1 MRTMSEPSSM
11 EAAFHAEKGGSDR
24 GRIGSDRIRGP
35 LRGRAPALRRAL
47 RGAGRVRAQGGR
59 SGAAAILAG
68 ILTRTLMSSNFRERA
83 SLID

>member
-1 MRTMSEPSSM
+1 MRTMSEPFSM

-35 LRGRAPALRRAL
+35 LRGRRLRRAE
-47 RGAGRVRAQGGR
+47 RGGGQAGCVRRAVG

-68 ILTRTLMSSNFRERA
+68 ILTRTFITSNFHVRTG
-83 SLID
+83 LID